1 MKTDIQSPNNIF
13 IFNLGRLWQ
22 AASLD
27 HWEDAMYLCGFI
39 QEITPPALVKKYS
52 KNLKKLQIAIEK
64 EDCSAVDI
72 VLEKILKW

>member
-1 MKTDIQSPNNIF
+1 MKTYIQLPNNVF

-27 HWEDAMYLCGFI
+27 RWEDAIYFYGFI
-39 QEITPPALVKKYS
+39 QEITHPVLVKKYL

-64 EDCSAVDI
+64 ENCSAVDSI
-72 VLEKILKW
+72 LEEILKW